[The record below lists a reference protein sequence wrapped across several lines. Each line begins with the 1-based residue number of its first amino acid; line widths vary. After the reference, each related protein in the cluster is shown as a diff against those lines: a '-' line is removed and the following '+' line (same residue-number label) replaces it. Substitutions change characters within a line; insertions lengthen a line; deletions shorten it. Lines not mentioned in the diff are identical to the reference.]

1 MGFHLPT
8 LLTRSKAS
16 FAVLTTQFVP
26 SGTLGEYS
34 PSIIPGDHT
43 NDSED
48 EEVSESIAR
57 EVCLTVTKSCL
68 SESLAF
74 VG

>member
-1 MGFHLPT
+1 M
-8 LLTRSKAS
+8 AS
-16 FAVLTTQFVP
+16 FAVLTTQFAL
-26 SGTLGEYS
+26 GTFSEYS
-34 PSIIPGDHT
+34 VSIIPGDHT

-48 EEVSESIAR
+48 EEVSELIDR